1 MRKFD
6 KKMQALQW
14 PAHFFCYVT
23 VKLPSCPIVGRDF
36 EFRFFLDAEASCA
49 DPQVAEMINEL
60 SETCPEFVFLG
71 NYAEA

>member
-23 VKLPSCPIVGRDF
+23 VKQP
-36 EFRFFLDAEASCA
+36 FLKAQNTSGKESV
-49 DPQVAEMINEL
+49 PQFPA
-60 SETCPEFVFLG
+60 
-71 NYAEA
+71 AA